1 MEVRSV
7 RPNQPDIAG
16 DSVARIAGEP
26 LSGSGEDVARAA
38 ALSRPG
44 ADASSV
50 LSYFSPRRADC
61 RRLQRRLD
69 IERGLFD
76 GGVLAG
82 LATGTASVLALVV
95 LVDEEPGEELA
106 RTLRAW
112 RLQSCPFAAAA
123 VMARDGR
130 AAEAIHA
137 FCSTTPD
144 LADTRV
150 LSAEAPDWAW
160 LRQAQ
165 FVAFARPGDILHPSL
180 VAAVAKAS
188 VTDGVD
194 LLIWNELLARGA
206 GPDPRKV
213 VRLRRP
219 ELERLT
225 LLSSN
230 YIGLAF
236 AVRTELLADYPGD
249 GFTAIAATNGHLFH
263 LWLLTRADCRWH
275 THPEYL
281 SRRVVPQ
288 NGPLLLGG
296 VAVLPE
302 HAELLAAV
310 APELALQPH
319 TMAHASPRFVP
330 RWRAKRIS
338 VIIPFRDEA
347 ERTCRCLRSVARQQT
362 SGEIEVLL
370 INNQSQRSTLMAIEA
385 CLVKLQPRFSWQIID
400 YDRPFNHSRQ
410 TNLGA
415 ASATGDVL
423 VFLNN
428 DAEIESAEVLEE
440 TAAWALLP
448 GVATAGARILD
459 WQNGLVCAGVR
470 VRRRDDGMAGSPVVE
485 SRDAAFAGI
494 VRETPINTFA
504 FAALSRETF
513 QRLGALDEVL
523 FPNGYNDVDYCLRAR
538 RAGFTHVYL
547 GHLIVRH
554 VPGTSRGK
562 PNETYQ
568 HLALQLRY
576 PELTRLGLLQLEEDR
591 SSTWEHRVIER
602 CRRSWSRL
610 RRKLRF

>member
-1 MEVRSV
+1 MT
-7 RPNQPDIAG
+7 
-16 DSVARIAGEP
+16 GEP
-26 LSGSGEDVARAA
+26 LNGSRHSIGPAA
-38 ALSRPG
+38 VPHPD

-50 LSYFSPRRADC
+50 LSYFSPRRADR

-82 LATGTASVLALVV
+82 VATGMASVLALVV
-95 LVDEEPGEELA
+95 LVDDAPGEELA

-123 VMARDGR
+123 VMARDAH

-150 LSAEAPDWAW
+150 LSADAPDWAW
-160 LRQAQ
+160 LRLAQ

-180 VAAVAKAS
+180 VAAVAKAA
-188 VTDGVD
+188 VTNGAD
-194 LLIWNELLARGA
+194 LLIWNELLARGS
-206 GPDPRKV
+206 GSDPRKI

-225 LLSSN
+225 LLSCN

-249 GFTAIAATNGHLFH
+249 VFTAIAATNGHLFQ

-281 SRRVVPQ
+281 GRRIVPQ
-288 NGPLLLGG
+288 NGPFLLSG
-296 VAVLPE
+296 AASPPE
-302 HAELLAAV
+302 HAELLAAL
-310 APELALQPH
+310 APELELQP
-319 TMAHASPRFVP
+319 PRLVP
-330 RWRAKRIS
+330 RRRAEKIS

-362 SGEIEVLL
+362 SGEIEILL
-370 INNQSQRSTLMAIEA
+370 INNQSHRSTLAAIEA
-385 CLVKLQPRFSWQIID
+385 CLAELQPRFSWQIVD

-428 DAEIESAEVLEE
+428 DAEIESPDVLEAA
-440 TAAWALLP
+440 AAWALLP
-448 GVATAGARILD
+448 RVATAGVRILD
-459 WQNGLVCAGVR
+459 WRNALVCAGVR
-470 VRRRDDGMAGSPVVE
+470 VLRRDDGTAGSPVVE

-513 QRLGALDEVL
+513 HRLGPLDEVL

-538 RAGFTHVYL
+538 RAGLTHVYL
-547 GHLIVRH
+547 GHLVVRH

-576 PELTRLGLLQLEEDR
+576 PELTRLALLQLEEDR
-591 SSTWEHRVIER
+591 SSTWEHRVVER
-602 CRRSWSRL
+602 YRRWWSRL
-610 RRKLRF
+610 RRRRRA

>member
-1 MEVRSV
+1 
-7 RPNQPDIAG
+7 
-16 DSVARIAGEP
+16 
-26 LSGSGEDVARAA
+26 
-38 ALSRPG
+38 
-44 ADASSV
+44 
-50 LSYFSPRRADC
+50 
-61 RRLQRRLD
+61 LQRRLD

-82 LATGTASVLALVV
+82 LATGTASALALVV
-95 LVDEEPGEELA
+95 LVDDEPGEELA

-112 RLQSCPFAAAA
+112 RLQSCPFAAVA
-123 VMARDGR
+123 VMARDAR
-130 AAEAIHA
+130 TAEAIRA
-137 FCSTTPD
+137 FCSTATD
-144 LADTRV
+144 LTGTRV
-150 LSAEAPDWAW
+150 LAAAEPDWAW

-180 VAAVAKAS
+180 VAAVAKAA
-188 VTDGVD
+188 VTDGAD

-206 GPDPRKV
+206 DSDSRKV
-213 VRLRRP
+213 IRLRRP

-225 LLSSN
+225 LLSCN
-230 YIGLAF
+230 YVGLAF

-249 GFTAIAATNGHLFH
+249 VFTAIGATNGHLFH
-263 LWLLTRADCRWH
+263 LWLLTRADCRWQ

-281 SRRVVPQ
+281 GRRNVPL
-288 NGPLLLGG
+288 NGSFLLEGI
-296 VAVLPE
+296 ASPPE

-310 APELALQPH
+310 APDLVLQPR
-319 TMAHASPRFVP
+319 AFAGSSPRLVP
-330 RWRAKRIS
+330 RCRAKKVS

-362 SGEIEVLL
+362 SGEIEILL
-370 INNQSQRSTLMAIEA
+370 INNQSQRATLAAVEA
-385 CLVKLQPRFSWQIID
+385 CLAELRPRLVSQIID

-428 DAEIESAEVLEE
+428 DAEIESPEVLEE
-440 TAAWALLP
+440 AAAWALLP
-448 GVATAGARILD
+448 GVATAGVRILD

-470 VRRRDDGMAGSPVVE
+470 VLRRDDGTAGSPVVE
-485 SRDAAFAGI
+485 SRDAAFAGVI
-494 VRETPINTFA
+494 RETPINTFA

-513 QRLGALDEVL
+513 QRLGPLDEVL

-591 SSTWEHRVIER
+591 SSTWEHRVIEH
-602 CRRSWSRL
+602 CRNSWSRL
-610 RRKLRF
+610 RRKLRFKS